1 MRSRVQIIIA
11 GHLLARSHALKKG
24 QIGVKRKKRGEIRT
38 KIMAMEIRKTEMK
51 GTTNK
56 TKRNG
61 TKMKKMKNMNL
72 KKTVKGDK
80 SKENKETMNMK
91 KKTLEI
97 VLGRAVKGEGNKTRL
112 TQTDPEKMKSLIGK
126 EEMNI
131 RMNILK
137 MKKAIES
144 RKDKTKKGGIGRIQ
158 MVKREMEKEKSK
170 EKDIWKMIRVKRG
183 TKKEINRDKTEE
195 GKMKEIKKVKVL
207 KVKTTETK
215 GTDEERIREK
225 ELTCM
230 MNMQEKMIIIRR
242 EKEIVKMAARS
253 KKVEETNM
261 IMKEDKIVEEIKINQ
276 SV

>member
-38 KIMAMEIRKTEMK
+38 KIMVMEIRKIEMK

-61 TKMKKMKNMNL
+61 TKMKKMLNMNL
-72 KKTVKGDK
+72 MEVKKTVKGDK

-97 VLGRAVKGEGNKTRL
+97 VLGRAVKGEENKTRL
-112 TQTDPEKMKSLIGK
+112 TQRDPEKMKSLIGK

-158 MVKREMEKEKSK
+158 MVKREMKKETSK
-170 EKDIWKMIRVKRG
+170 EKNKEKEIWKMIRVKRG

-215 GTDEERIREK
+215 GTDKERIREK

-242 EKEIVKMAARS
+242 EQIRMIKGEKEIVKM
-253 KKVEETNM
+253 T
-261 IMKEDKIVEEIKINQ
+261 
-276 SV
+276 